1 MCSFSLFKRIT
12 IIISFVL
19 VPFLKIFGMHVRRV
33 RNRSYATDSGIGI
46 KQFKWMITSTVR
58 ISKLEKFIKWFNS
71 LNEQKKLSLI

>member
-12 IIISFVL
+12 IIDLIRFDAL
-19 VPFLKIFGMHVRRV
+19 FENIWYADAYRAY
-33 RNRSYATDSGIGI
+33 RSYATDSGIEI

-58 ISKLEKFIKWFNS
+58 ISKLEKFIKRFNS